1 MSGLGT
7 KLVIAGL
14 VLLIVISGYLFV
26 ENAALN
32 TTNNEL
38 SAKLDNATQSNQVLQ
53 KKLEQTTLE
62 MQNLKN
68 NLTALSEV
76 FDVAP
81 KIETRLGVK
90 VMDVGGTQY
99 LWVTGE
105 VENLQGKSLY
115 DVRLMF
121 TLTTERGNET
131 KYYVIGVL
139 DPFQVMIVRHA
150 VFASQSNQILNW
162 SVIPVAAPER

>member
-1 MSGLGT
+1 VKIVLASVLMV
-7 KLVIAGL
+7 LV
-14 VLLIVISGYLFV
+14 VVSGYLFA
-26 ENAALN
+26 ENATLN

-38 SAKLDNATQSNQVLQ
+38 SAKLDNATQANQDLQ
-53 KKLEQTTLE
+53 KKLEQTTQE

-76 FDVAP
+76 FDLAP

-90 VMDVGGTQY
+90 VMEVGDVGGTQY

-115 DVRLMF
+115 DVRLMY

-131 KYYVIGVL
+131 KYYVVGVL
-139 DPFQVMIVRHA
+139 DPFQVMIVRHV